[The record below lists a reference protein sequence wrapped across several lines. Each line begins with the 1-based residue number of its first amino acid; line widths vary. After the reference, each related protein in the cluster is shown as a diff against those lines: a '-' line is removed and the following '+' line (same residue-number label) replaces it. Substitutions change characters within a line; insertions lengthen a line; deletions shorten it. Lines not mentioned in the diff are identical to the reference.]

1 MEAIK
6 ALSEKV
12 AGIVESGSNANGSWV
27 KYADGTM
34 IQYVYMEVTDQA
46 INNAYGVLYQS
57 QRVWTFPIPFV
68 GIRPSVSC
76 SQFQWGNG
84 ASWASIRGVS
94 STSAVLRG
102 IDVSSRE
109 AGTTTTI
116 SAIAIRKMEIKRRTK
131 TMITLERERES
142 NILTNGGD
150 RNVTLD

>member
-1 MEAIK
+1 MQAKSEMEAIK
-6 ALSEKV
+6 ALNEKV

-34 IQYVYMEVTDQA
+34 IQYVYMEVADQA

-84 ASWASIRGVS
+84 ASWASIRGVN

-116 SAIAIRKMEIKRRTK
+116 SAIAIRKMEIRRRLK
-131 TMITLERERES
+131 L
-142 NILTNGGD
+142 
-150 RNVTLD
+150 